1 MKRFTWIAAFALAF
15 GVAVAAQALEETA
28 AVKVTPLVKS
38 TTSWNG
44 KRVAYPR
51 GEAEITGMVIE
62 IAPGAETGWHAHPV
76 PSFGMVLQGTL
87 EVSLKDGRRKRIGAG
102 EGLIEVVDTLHN
114 GRNVGTE
121 PVKIVVFYAGA
132 VGMPLTV
139 KP

>member
-15 GVAVAAQALEETA
+15 GVALAAQAFEETA

-44 KRVAYPR
+44 KRVAYPQ

-114 GRNVGTE
+114 GRNVGNE